1 MINKR
6 IYLIRHG
13 QTDYNIKGIVQ
24 GRRIDSSLNEEGIL
38 QRDLLC
44 EVLNKIPIKKI
55 YITSLKRT
63 FQTVQPLIL
72 NGIPYEVE
80 PDLDELNFGIIE
92 GEPICDSFG
101 KSILTEVMTLW
112 QRGDFDARFPEGES
126 PNEALQRVKKG
137 IAKILTFA
145 EETPVVICLHQRILR
160 IVMCYLLKKS
170 LTEMD
175 NYPHHNTGITAVAY
189 NSELE
194 NFEILDFDNTQHL
207 PQKNH

>member
-1 MINKR
+1 MNNKR

-44 EVLNKIPIKKI
+44 KVLNKIPIKKI

-63 FQTVQPLIL
+63 FQTMQPLIL
-72 NGIPYEVE
+72 NEIPYEVE

-92 GEPICDSFG
+92 GKPICDSYG
-101 KSILTEVMTLW
+101 KSILTEVMSLW
-112 QRGDFDARFPEGES
+112 QGGDFDARFPEGES
-126 PNEALQRVKKG
+126 PSEGLQRVKNG
-137 IAKILTFA
+137 IEKILSFKQ
-145 EETPVVICLHQRILR
+145 ETPIVICLHQRILR
-160 IVMCYLLKKS
+160 IVMCFLLKKS

-175 NYPHHNTGITAVAY
+175 NYPHHNTGITTIEY
-189 NSELE
+189 DSEL
-194 NFEILDFDNTQHL
+194 NIFKMIDFDNTQHL
-207 PQKNH
+207 RKNQN